1 MCDKKKKKRLNSE
14 FKSPK
19 NQQIQM
25 EMNEDRNT
33 KNNFLKI
40 VSHQKTKENQY
51 SHISSRSKSKH

>member
-1 MCDKKKKKRLNSE
+1 MCDKKKKRLNSE

-40 VSHQKTKENQY
+40 VSHQKTKKNQY
-51 SHISSRSKSKH
+51 SHISSRSKSKY